1 MLRLIALI
9 FAIPPLYILYAAAQS
24 YYNAWQYNRKAA
36 ARGCKPAPL
45 RPYKYPGG
53 LDMIKRVFE
62 ADKRHQ
68 IPNEFEHLFFDEMAG
83 KSTFRQYFFG
93 SLM

>member
-1 MLRLIALI
+1 MLHLIALV
-9 FAIPPLYILYAAAQS
+9 FAIPPLYILYAVIQS

-36 ARGCKPAPL
+36 ARGCKPAHL

-53 LDMIKRVFE
+53 FDMIARIFD

-68 IPNEFEHLFFDEMAG
+68 ILNFLE
-83 KSTFRQYFFG
+83 
-93 SLM
+93 

>member
-1 MLRLIALI
+1 MFQLVAWGFAVPLI
-9 FAIPPLYILYAAAQS
+9 YILYAAVSS

-36 ARGCKPAPL
+36 AWGCKPPAV

-53 LDMIKRVFE
+53 IDMIMRVID

-68 IPNEFEHLFFDEMAG
+68 IPNFFEGLFFDEMAE
-83 KSTFRQYFFG
+83 KSTFRQYLFG
-93 SLM
+93 DMM

>member
-1 MLRLIALI
+1 MLYLFALI
-9 FAIPPLYILYAAAQS
+9 FAVPPLYILSAAIRS

-53 LDMIKRVFE
+53 VDMIMRVFD

-68 IPNEFEHLFFDEMAG
+68 IPNEFEKIFFDEMKG
-83 KSTFRQYFFG
+83 RPTFRQYFFG
-93 SLM
+93 NLM

>member
-1 MLRLIALI
+1 MLHLVALV
-9 FAIPPLYILYAAAQS
+9 FAVPLVYIIYAAIVS

-36 ARGCKPAPL
+36 ARGCKPVAL

-53 LDMIKRVFE
+53 FDMIVRVFD

-68 IPNEFEHLFFDEMAG
+68 IPNEFEKIFLEDMKG
-83 KSTFRQYFFG
+83 KPTFRQYFFG